1 MQPMAELSW
10 SRAAA
15 RRMST
20 GVGLL
25 IAAGVSLL
33 LWTLMVILARF
44 F

>member
-1 MQPMAELSW
+1 MAELSW

-15 RRMST
+15 RRVPR

-25 IAAGVSLL
+25 IAAAVSLL
-33 LWTLMVILARF
+33 LWALMVVLARF